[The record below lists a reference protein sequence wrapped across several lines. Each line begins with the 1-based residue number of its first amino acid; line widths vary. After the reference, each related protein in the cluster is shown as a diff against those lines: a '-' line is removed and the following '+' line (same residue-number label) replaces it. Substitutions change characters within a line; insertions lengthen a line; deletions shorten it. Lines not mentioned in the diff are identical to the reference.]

1 MDKKKQNILIG
12 IISVIGVAIIVLMLF
27 ISQLDKK
34 VAEDDNTYTI
44 TLKVYYENDELVIDD
59 TLDFKENE
67 TLLSLMDRTYE
78 ITTRQDAVGSA
89 ILSINEYT
97 SDFVNSYFSL
107 YVNGTY
113 SAVGAKDL
121 ILTGGLLVEWKW
133 IEL

>member
-27 ISQLDKK
+27 LSQLDKK

-59 TLDFKENE
+59 TLTFEENE

-78 ITTRQDAVGSA
+78 ITTRQDAVSIA
-89 ILSINEYT
+89 ILSINEYA
-97 SDFVNSYFSL
+97 SDFTHSYFSL

-113 SAVGAKDL
+113 SAIGAKDL
-121 ILTGGLLVEWKW
+121 ILTGGLLVEWKL